1 MMNLAQH
8 VGRQRAHD
16 LVGTAARQS
25 FETDTSFL
33 ECLLGEQEIRAVLDE
48 ATISALLQPDAYL
61 GQSTHTVDRVL
72 AVTKTQVEMAKR
84 R

>member
-1 MMNLAQH
+1 
-8 VGRQRAHD
+8 
-16 LVGTAARQS
+16 
-25 FETDTSFL
+25 
-33 ECLLGEQEIRAVLDE
+33 VLDE